1 MDGWRDIKLLAFD
14 VDGVLTDGTIY
25 YGPGG
30 DAMKGFSA
38 RDGMG
43 ISLARAAGLKTAII
57 TGRRSPMVERR
68 AEDLHIDYVM
78 QNTSDKLA
86 AFSQLCRDL
95 GISMGEAAYMG
106 DDLNDLAV
114 VAKAGCGAS
123 PADGCAEVREAAS
136 FVSAYAGGHG
146 ALREWVEYILKQ
158 QHQWDSVLS
167 RYMSGMAAVI
177 Q

>member
-1 MDGWRDIKLLAFD
+1 MSEWTPIRLLAFD

-25 YGPGG
+25 YGPDG

-68 AEDLHIDYVM
+68 AADLHIDYVM
-78 QNTSDKLA
+78 QNASDKLA
-86 AFSQLCRDL
+86 VFSSLCQEL
-95 GISMGEAAYMG
+95 GIAMKEAAYMG

-123 PADGCAEVREAAS
+123 PADACSEVRQAAA

-146 ALREWVEYILKQ
+146 ALRDWVEYILKQ
-158 QHQWDSVLS
+158 QHQWDHVLS
-167 RYMSGMAAVI
+167 RYMSGMAVVI

>member
-1 MDGWRDIKLLAFD
+1 MDGWREIKLLAFD

-123 PADGCAEVREAAS
+123 PANGCAGRPPLYRPMPAAT
-136 FVSAYAGGHG
+136 ARCA
-146 ALREWVEYILKQ
+146 
-158 QHQWDSVLS
+158 
-167 RYMSGMAAVI
+167 SGSNI
-177 Q
+177 F

>member
-1 MDGWRDIKLLAFD
+1 MPYTRFA
-14 VDGVLTDGTIY
+14 
-25 YGPGG
+25 PP
-30 DAMKGFSA
+30 MGFSFPPVPSVLCFLFA
-38 RDGMG
+38 AGVTPFCLP
-43 ISLARAAGLKTAII
+43 SLARAAGLKTAII

>member
-1 MDGWRDIKLLAFD
+1 MAPQTEIKLVAFD

-25 YGPGG
+25 YGPDG

-43 ISLARAAGLKTAII
+43 ISLARAAGLRTAVI

-68 AEDLHIDYVM
+68 AADLHIDYVV
-78 QNTSDKLA
+78 QDAGDKLA
-86 AFSQLCRDL
+86 VFEDLCRRM
-95 GISMGEAAYMG
+95 GISLKEGAYMG

-114 VAKAGCGAS
+114 IAAAGCGAS
-123 PADGCAEVREAAS
+123 PADGCAEVRAAAS
-136 FVSAYAGGHG
+136 FVSDYAGGCG
-146 ALREWVEYILKQ
+146 ALRQWIEYILKQ
-158 QHQWDSVLS
+158 QHQWDRVLH
-167 RYMSGMAAVI
+167 RYQCGAASVI